1 MRTALVTG
9 AATGIGSAIATRLA
23 ADGFALAV
31 ADVDRAGAEAKAAA
45 LRDAGHEAAA
55 FVADIADEA
64 DVDRLAREVLARFGQ
79 IDVLVNNAGITG
91 PHGPFAT
98 YDRATLR
105 RVIEV
110 DLVGTLLCTQAVLP
124 SMLERREGRI
134 VNLASIAGKDGN
146 PNLAPYAAAKA
157 GVIAFTKSLARELAS
172 SGILVH
178 AIAPGG
184 VGGTSITKSAGTP
197 LRDLGAQ
204 RTSVLA
210 TTPLGRLATPE
221 EVAALASWLC
231 SPDCSYTTGAV
242 HDISGGRATY

>member
-1 MRTALVTG
+1 MQTALVTG
-9 AATGIGSAIATRLA
+9 AAVGIGAAIAKRLA
-23 ADGFALAV
+23 ADGFAVAV
-31 ADVDRAGAEAKAAA
+31 ADLDPAGAEARAAS
-45 LRDAGHEAAA
+45 LREAGHEAHA
-55 FVADIADEA
+55 FAVDIASEA
-64 DVDRLAREVLARFGQ
+64 DVDRLAREVLARFGR

-91 PHGPFAT
+91 PHGAFAT
-98 YDRATLR
+98 YDRSAMR

-110 DLVGTLLCTQAVLP
+110 DLIGTLLCTQAVLP
-124 SMLERREGRI
+124 AMLERGAGRI

-157 GVIAFTKSLARELAS
+157 GIIAFTKSLARELAS

-184 VGGTSITKSAGTP
+184 VGGTAITKSAGTAP
-197 LRDLGAQ
+197 RELGAQ
-204 RTSVLA
+204 RTSVV
-210 TTPLGRLATPE
+210 TSTPLGRLATPE